1 MAGERLTHRV
11 RWPRLLVLCLLAT
24 VLQATDRP
32 AQAQQ
37 QSLTVMMTNGHQTLA
52 VAQVNDRQMVALGD
66 LASVFGLSV
75 QEDSLADGLTVAY
88 RDQVVVLTATQNLAS
103 VGGRIVTLP
112 SPPVSTSSGWYVPI
126 EFLDRVLGLVINTS
140 IERRQQS
147 GLVIVGD
154 LRVPT
159 VDVEYTVGNGR
170 VQIIFEVTPP
180 APYTIEEDQQHLL
193 VKFDADALDLSLPE
207 TGSDSL
213 VTSIQRGT
221 EPSWLTIN
229 LGSEY
234 ASFQSALRNRVTGT
248 STLLVS
254 VLSEGVTN
262 EITAASTPSRP
273 SVNETTPPLTEL
285 TAPAV
290 VRTIV
295 LDPGHGGDDH
305 GAVGPSGVL
314 EKQVTLQVAER
325 LQRAI
330 ESRLGLR
337 VVMTRNDDRM
347 VRLDERAAIAN
358 NNKADL
364 FISLHANA
372 APTALPA
379 GAGVSYLGL
388 DDASGTS
395 RESSDNRSVSVLG
408 GGLRNI
414 EAVSWEMAQIS
425 HIDQSAMFA
434 AIVDAQLRTVVD
446 VRPSGSQAAPFRV
459 LIGANMPAVLVEL
472 GFLSNPNEE
481 QKLTSASFQETL
493 VQALF
498 QSIVGFRVRVEQPIS
513 PEAGN
518 PFGKEP

>member
-1 MAGERLTHRV
+1 
-11 RWPRLLVLCLLAT
+11 
-24 VLQATDRP
+24 
-32 AQAQQ
+32 
-37 QSLTVMMTNGHQTLA
+37 
-52 VAQVNDRQMVALGD
+52 
-66 LASVFGLSV
+66 
-75 QEDSLADGLTVAY
+75 
-88 RDQVVVLTATQNLAS
+88 
-103 VGGRIVTLP
+103 
-112 SPPVSTSSGWYVPI
+112 
-126 EFLDRVLGLVINTS
+126 
-140 IERRQQS
+140 
-147 GLVIVGD
+147 
-154 LRVPT
+154 
-159 VDVEYTVGNGR
+159 
-170 VQIIFEVTPP
+170 
-180 APYTIEEDQQHLL
+180 
-193 VKFDADALDLSLPE
+193 
-207 TGSDSL
+207 
-213 VTSIQRGT
+213 
-221 EPSWLTIN
+221 
-229 LGSEY
+229 
-234 ASFQSALRNRVTGT
+234 
-248 STLLVS
+248 
-254 VLSEGVTN
+254 
-262 EITAASTPSRP
+262 
-273 SVNETTPPLTEL
+273 
-285 TAPAV
+285 
-290 VRTIV
+290 
-295 LDPGHGGDDH
+295 
-305 GAVGPSGVL
+305 
-314 EKQVTLQVAER
+314 
-325 LQRAI
+325 
-330 ESRLGLR
+330 
-337 VVMTRNDDRM
+337 M

>member
-1 MAGERLTHRV
+1 MARERLTHRV

-32 AQAQQ
+32 AQAQP
-37 QSLTVMMTNGHQTLA
+37 QSLTVMMATGHQTLA

-88 RDQVVVLTATQNLAS
+88 RDQVVVLTTMQNLAS

-112 SPPVSTSSGWYVPI
+112 SPPVRTSSGWYVPI

-159 VDVEYTVGNGR
+159 VDVGYTVSNGR
-170 VQIIFEVTPP
+170 VQLIFEVTPP

-207 TGSDSL
+207 AASDSL

-234 ASFQSALRNRVTGT
+234 ASFQSALRNSVTGT

-273 SVNETTPPLTEL
+273 SVTETTPPLAEL

-372 APTALPA
+372 ALTALPA
-379 GAGVSYLGL
+379 GAGVSYLSL
-388 DDASGTS
+388 DDA
-395 RESSDNRSVSVLG
+395 SSDNRSVSVLG

-434 AIVDAQLRTVVD
+434 AIVDAQLRTLVD

-498 QSIVGFRVRVEQPIS
+498 QSIVGFRVHVEQPIS

-518 PFGKEP
+518 AFWEEP

>member
-1 MAGERLTHRV
+1 MTRERLPHRV

-32 AQAQQ
+32 AQAQP
-37 QSLTVMMTNGHQTLA
+37 QSLTVMMATGHQTLA

-88 RDQVVVLTATQNLAS
+88 RDQVVVLTAMQNLAS

-112 SPPVSTSSGWYVPI
+112 SPPVRTSSGWYVPI

-159 VDVEYTVGNGR
+159 VDVGYTVGNGR
-170 VQIIFEVTPP
+170 VQLIFEVTPP
-180 APYTIEEDQQHLL
+180 APYTIEEEQQHLL

-207 TGSDSL
+207 AASDSL

-234 ASFQSALRNRVTGT
+234 ASFQSALRNSVTGT

-273 SVNETTPPLTEL
+273 SVTETTPPLAEL

-372 APTALPA
+372 ALTALPA
-379 GAGVSYLGL
+379 GAGVSYLSL

-395 RESSDNRSVSVLG
+395 RESSENRSVSVLG

-434 AIVDAQLRTVVD
+434 AIVDAQLRTLVD

-498 QSIVGFRVRVEQPIS
+498 QSIVGFRVHVEQPIS

-518 PFGKEP
+518 AFWEEP